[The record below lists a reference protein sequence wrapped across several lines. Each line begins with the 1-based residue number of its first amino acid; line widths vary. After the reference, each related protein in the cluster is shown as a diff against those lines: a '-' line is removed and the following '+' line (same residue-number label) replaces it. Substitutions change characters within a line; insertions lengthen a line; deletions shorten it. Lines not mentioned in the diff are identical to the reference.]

1 MSRPHRPD
9 PYGSRCVRCGL
20 SDRVAWVFGRLNVRC
35 SRRIAARYMRR
46 YETEGR
52 HYRRYLA
59 GHAERWSD
67 IGQRALVAAEGAQ
80 ELASILGLAAA
91 LQTPPRAP

>member
-1 MSRPHRPD
+1 
-9 PYGSRCVRCGL
+9 
-20 SDRVAWVFGRLNVRC
+20 
-35 SRRIAARYMRR
+35 MRR
-46 YETEGR
+46 YKTEGR